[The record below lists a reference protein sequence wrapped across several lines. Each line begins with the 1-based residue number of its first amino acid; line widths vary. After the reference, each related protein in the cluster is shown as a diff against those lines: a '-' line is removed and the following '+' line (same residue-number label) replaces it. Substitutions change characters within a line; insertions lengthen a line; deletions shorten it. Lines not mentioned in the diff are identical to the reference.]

1 MTKPGGVFRYINI
14 QINKMMKNNLN
25 KGIKIFEIKNRGIG
39 PNSSVC
45 KLTYKIMKNVK
56 KGVLYTIKMNLI
68 LGLYRRLK

>member
-1 MTKPGGVFRYINI
+1 MKKQLKYI
-14 QINKMMKNNLN
+14 Q
-25 KGIKIFEIKNRGIG
+25 IKNRGS

-68 LGLYRRLK
+68 LGLYRRLR